1 MPDPTPTPPPD
12 PKKNRAPR
20 GQINKKHLEDVSR
33 TEKLVTT
40 AKKAI
45 YAAKLADREIDDPF
59 LAGVGTN
66 CTAARA
72 LIGEATD
79 KTTDKEGATEAETQE
94 KRDLLILTREVQAAA
109 KQKHDGNK
117 QELKDYHVGE
127 RIEQKRSLLEQ
138 AVEDILNKLKTN
150 TLPGIKPPK
159 VQALKDALAAYKGGD
174 STQSGAQSDASGKR
188 LSLDELMALINKDR
202 RKILFAVDAEW
213 SSTIAANAAIR
224 TEFGLAPNRP
234 YSG

>member
-1 MPDPTPTPPPD
+1 M
-12 PKKNRAPR
+12 
-20 GQINKKHLEDVSR
+20 
-33 TEKLVTT
+33 
-40 AKKAI
+40 
-45 YAAKLADREIDDPF
+45 
-59 LAGVGTN
+59 
-66 CTAARA
+66 
-72 LIGEATD
+72 
-79 KTTDKEGATEAETQE
+79 
-94 KRDLLILTREVQAAA
+94 LILTREVQAAA

-188 LSLDELMALINKDR
+188 LSLDDLMALINKDR

-213 SSTIAANAAIR
+213 SSTKPANAAIR
-224 TEFGLAPNRP
+224 TEFGLSPNRP